1 MCSPSLSS
9 VSVIPILLNFCFT
22 PGSLFLVQFVFW
34 VAVLMNYSLEP
45 WPARSCPLLAG
56 SAVVNWQNSVNLTG
70 ALWAQPGG
78 ESDYDTFGGI
88 TFLLLR

>member
-1 MCSPSLSS
+1 MKISGWMRASNQWKRDVPQL
-9 VSVIPILLNFCFT
+9 
-22 PGSLFLVQFVFW
+22 
-34 VAVLMNYSLEP
+34 VAVLMNHSLDP

-78 ESDYDTFGGI
+78 ESDCDTFGGI